1 MTVQG
6 IFAGRLAPSVYYF
19 SNTQDFAFAPLES
32 MSTIKKVSVCLAG
45 FRQVRTLQWKVWL
58 KELLTITESKIKM
71 ASGYYLV

>member
-6 IFAGRLAPSVYYF
+6 IFAGRLPPSVYYF
-19 SNTQDFAFAPLES
+19 SNTQDFAFVPLEN
-32 MSTIKKVSVCLAG
+32 MSALKKVAVCHAG

>member
-19 SNTQDFAFAPLES
+19 SNTLDFAFAPLEN
-32 MSTIKKVSVCLAG
+32 MSTIKKVEVCHAG
-45 FRQVRTLQWKVWL
+45 FRQARRLQWKVWL